1 VNRLQLEYLIW
12 AAAENADTREIVGIG
27 SQSILGAYPEVPSE
41 LLVPMEAD
49 IHPKDRPENST
60 ILDGAIGHRRET
72 GNHQA
77 PPSTA
82 VNHGFGCGDSMPIR
96 DNPCDETN
104 IFDINN
110 LF

>member
-1 VNRLQLEYLIW
+1 MNRLQLEYLIW

-27 SQSILGAYPEVPSE
+27 SHSILGAYSEAPSE

-60 ILDGAIGHRRET
+60 IIDGAIGNCREA

-77 PPSTA
+77 PL
-82 VNHGFGCGDSMPIR
+82 R
-96 DNPCDETN
+96 R
-104 IFDINN
+104 
-110 LF
+110 L

>member
-1 VNRLQLEYLIW
+1 MNRLQLEYLIW

-60 ILDGAIGHRRET
+60 ILDGAIGHRREA
-72 GNHQA
+72 GNHQP

-82 VNHGFGCGDSMPIR
+82 VNHGFGCGDSMPI
-96 DNPCDETN
+96 
-104 IFDINN
+104 
-110 LF
+110 